1 MFRLKSCFSQFRLYS
16 TIFAL
21 STSIKDT
28 GSALAVIR
36 VSGSCANLVIKNM
49 VKAKP
54 NRWFDKPKQAI
65 VTQII
70 NPKTSEFIDKGI
82 VIWFP
87 KPNSYTGEDL
97 CELHVHG
104 SMAVISAILKALGQ
118 VNELRPAEPGE
129 FTKRAFLN
137 GKIDLIEAEGISHLI
152 QAKTESQRKRA
163 LNAIQGNIS
172 DIYGDWRQQ
181 MIRSI
186 AHLEANI
193 DFGED
198 ELIDEQVIDNVKSN
212 LTHLSNQI
220 KNHLTNSAKKSHLI
234 KEGIQICIIGQPNV
248 GKSTFIN
255 LLSKLFIFTKLLIKL
270 IINLINFL

>member
-1 MFRLKSCFSQFRLYS
+1 MLKLKSCFSQFRLYS

-36 VSGSCANLVIKNM
+36 VSGICANLVIKNM

-54 NRWFDKPKQAI
+54 NRWFDKPRQAI

-70 NPKTSEFIDKGI
+70 NPKTNEFIDKGI

-118 VNELRPAEPGE
+118 VDKLRPAEPGE

-137 GKIDLIEAEGISHLI
+137 GKIDLIEAEGISDLI
-152 QAKTESQRKRA
+152 SAKTESQRKRA

-172 DIYGDWRQQ
+172 DIYDDWRQQ

-212 LTHLSNQI
+212 LTNLSNQI
-220 KNHLTNSAKKSHLI
+220 RNHLTNSAKKSHLI
-234 KEGIQICIIGQPNV
+234 KEGIQICIIGEPNV

-255 LLSKLFIFTKLLIKL
+255 LLSKLLIFTK
-270 IINLINFL
+270 